1 MKTGNIVFDRQLARW
16 YDLIPHPEQI
26 RLKEAVLNGVRFPLV
41 PSGRRSG
48 KTERFKRF
56 IVKRANKFR
65 GMYFAAAP
73 THAQAKKIFWK
84 DLKDFSLS
92 CTHTRNP
99 SESELQIYMPN
110 GSEIHIVGLDR
121 PERFEGVPWA
131 GGGIDEFGDT
141 KENAWAENIY
151 PALNTFDPERPDYK
165 PWCWLLG
172 VPNGMNFYYDL
183 CEMAKADPS
192 GEFRVFHWKSSE
204 ILPLDIIDAAKK
216 VLSSKQFRQEFEAS
230 FETASGRIYEDYGP
244 DNYTNETIQKHEQLL
259 WYHDFNYT
267 PLSSG
272 VGVRRGNDVY
282 LLQEIILT
290 SAVARQSAMEFIEK
304 FKNHDNKNV
313 VIYGDPSGRAGE
325 KHGHVSDYTEIE
337 SLLRQNGWKYKRN
350 VKPSTRSI
358 KDGQNAVRAKIKNA
372 HGMVSLFVN
381 PDKAQ
386 YTHKSLATGQ
396 LKKGSTFLE
405 EDGEYQHIGT
415 AIRYLIDYDFPVN
428 QTSYSSSF

>member
-1 MKTGNIVFDRQLARW
+1 LTEIAKREFDRLYLLKDHPVQLALV
-16 YDLIPHPEQI
+16 D
-26 RLKEAVLNGVRFPLV
+26 AVKNGIRFPVV
-41 PSGRRSG
+41 PAGRRSG

-56 IVKRANKFR
+56 LAKQAMSNP
-65 GMYFAAAP
+65 GESYFAGAP
-73 THAQAKKIFWK
+73 TRDQAKRIFWN
-84 DLKDFSLS
+84 DLKLM
-92 CTHTRNP
+92 TLANHMPRKP
-99 SESELQIYMPN
+99 SESELNIFLPN
-110 GSEIHIVGLDR
+110 ETTISVLGLDEPAR
-121 PERFEGVPWA
+121 IEGKAWT
-131 GGGIDEFGDT
+131 GGGIDEFGNI
-141 KENAWAENIY
+141 KQGAWEENIL
-151 PALNTFDPERPDYK
+151 PALDTVDPRRPYYRA
-165 PWCWLLG
+165 WCWLFG
-172 VPNGMNFYYDL
+172 VPEGMNHYFDL
-183 CEMAKADPS
+183 AEYAKTANDPLW
-192 GEFRVFHWKSSE
+192 GLFHWKSSE
-204 ILPLDIIDAAKK
+204 ILPPDVIDAAKR
-216 VLSSKQFRQEFEAS
+216 VLSARQFKQEYEAS
-230 FETASGRIYEDYGP
+230 FETASGRIYDDYGQ
-244 DNYTNETIQKHEQLL
+244 DNYTSETIQKHEQLL
-259 WYHDFNYT
+259 WYHDFNFT

-272 VGVRRGNDVY
+272 IGVRRGDDVY
-282 LLQEIILT
+282 LLDEIILT

-372 HGMVSLFVN
+372 HGTVSLFVN

-415 AIRYLIDYDFPVN
+415 AIRYFIDYDFPVN

>member
-1 MKTGNIVFDRQLARW
+1 LTEIAKREFDRLYLLKDHPVQLALV
-16 YDLIPHPEQI
+16 D
-26 RLKEAVLNGVRFPLV
+26 AVKNGIRFPVV
-41 PSGRRSG
+41 PAGRRSG

-56 IVKRANKFR
+56 LAKQAMSNP
-65 GMYFAAAP
+65 GESYFAGAP
-73 THAQAKKIFWK
+73 TRDQAKRIFWN
-84 DLKDFSLS
+84 DLKLM
-92 CTHTRNP
+92 TLANHMPRKP
-99 SESELQIYMPN
+99 SESELNIFLPN
-110 GSEIHIVGLDR
+110 ETTISVLGLDEPAR
-121 PERFEGVPWA
+121 IEGKAWT
-131 GGGIDEFGDT
+131 GGGIDEFGNI
-141 KENAWAENIY
+141 KQGAWEENIL
-151 PALNTFDPERPDYK
+151 PALDTVDPRRPDYRA
-165 PWCWLLG
+165 WCWLFG
-172 VPNGMNFYYDL
+172 VPEGMNHYFDL
-183 CEMAKADPS
+183 AEYAKTANDPLW
-192 GEFRVFHWKSSE
+192 GLFHWKSSE
-204 ILPLDIIDAAKK
+204 ILPPDVIDAAKR
-216 VLSSKQFRQEFEAS
+216 VLSARQFKQEYEAS
-230 FETASGRIYEDYGP
+230 FETASGRIYDDYGQ
-244 DNYTNETIQKHEQLL
+244 DNYTSEAIQKHEQLL
-259 WYHDFNYT
+259 WYHDFNFT

-272 VGVRRGNDVY
+272 IGVRRGDDVY
-282 LLQEIILT
+282 LLDEIILT

-304 FKNHDNKNV
+304 FKSHDNKNV